1 LTLGTHPGMRS
12 AASAR
17 DAVELRARREDRSIA
32 LVMSRSSALVQRAEL
47 ESEGWKV
54 EIAET
59 PKQTAA

>member
-1 LTLGTHPGMRS
+1 MRS